1 MIQMK
6 ILLAVALAVIV
17 LLLFAVGGGVGLL
30 LKSNF
35 MDSGKFLNTIS
46 IHFYSSLIFISRMK
60 QINMFYLFKQV
71 FLSQKT
77 MP

>member
-1 MIQMK
+1 MK
-6 ILLAVALAVIV
+6 ILLAIALVVLV
-17 LLLFAVGGGVGLL
+17 LLLLAVGGGVGLL

-46 IHFYSSLIFISRMK
+46 ILFYSSLIFISRMK

>member
-35 MDSGKFLNTIS
+35 MDSGKVTNVSCRVLDFS
-46 IHFYSSLIFISRMK
+46 RIF
-60 QINMFYLFKQV
+60 
-71 FLSQKT
+71 
-77 MP
+77 

>member
-17 LLLFAVGGGVGLL
+17 LLLLAVGGGVGLL

-35 MDSGKFLNTIS
+35 MDSGKSFILHIS
-46 IHFYSSLIFISRMK
+46 DFVKISK
-60 QINMFYLFKQV
+60 FKH
-71 FLSQKT
+71 
-77 MP
+77 